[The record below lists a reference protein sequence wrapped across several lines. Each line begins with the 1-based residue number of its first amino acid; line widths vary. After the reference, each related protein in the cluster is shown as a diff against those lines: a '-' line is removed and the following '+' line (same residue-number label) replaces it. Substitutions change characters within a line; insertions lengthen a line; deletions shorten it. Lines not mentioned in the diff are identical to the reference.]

1 MGTRVSRV
9 SRPERRWRGYAAKT
23 AVTVAL
29 AAGAAAGCSSQ
40 PAATQGSVTA
50 CFQFASAAI
59 QRHITVTAVP
69 PACQG
74 LSHLQVNVVVGR
86 ALHAAAAGVPGKSQ
100 QREVIARDSQYVDGL
115 IQAVPAASQP
125 AAAPTPPSAP
135 PSRTALSLAALSV
148 WLVTIGLGL
157 SMMAR
162 WILRR
167 GTGPRSGRGPVLN
180 FAHLGLALTSLLVWI
195 LFLITGVT
203 GLAYAACG
211 LLLVVVS
218 LGMTL
223 VFLELASPT
232 PESPPENDP
241 PSRVRP
247 PVPVV
252 AAHIT
257 AAVVTLLLATLA
269 AAGAG

>member
-9 SRPERRWRGYAAKT
+9 SRPDRRWRGYAAKT
-23 AVTVAL
+23 AVAL
-29 AAGAAAGCSSQ
+29 VAGAAAGCSSQ
-40 PAATQGSVTA
+40 PAVTQGSVTA
-50 CFQFASAAI
+50 CFQFAATAI

-74 LSHLQVNVVVGR
+74 LSRLDVNVAVGR
-86 ALHAAAAGVPGKSQ
+86 ALHAAAAGVLGKNQ

-115 IQAVPAASQP
+115 VRAVPATSQP
-125 AAAPTPPSAP
+125 AVAASPSASP
-135 PSRTALSLAALSV
+135 NRTALSLAALAV

-167 GTGPRSGRGPVLN
+167 GPGPRSGRGPVLN

-203 GLAYAACG
+203 GLAFAACG

-218 LGMTL
+218 LGLTL

-232 PESPPENDP
+232 SEPPPENDP
-241 PSRVRP
+241 PSRSRP
-247 PVPVV
+247 PIPVV
-252 AAHIT
+252 AVHIT